1 MQWLMLQQ
9 KEPEDFVIA
18 TGRTEK
24 VRRFV
29 ELSAK
34 KLGWNKKNDGPSI
47 IWEGNGINEIGRRAD
62 NKKIVIK
69 IDPRYFRPTEVD
81 HLLGDPTKARNKL
94 GWVPRVSLEE
104 LINEMINNDIEE
116 TKKELI
122 LKKEGFQ
129 ISESIDSLA

>member
-1 MQWLMLQQ
+1 M
-9 KEPEDFVIA
+9 
-18 TGRTEK
+18 
-24 VRRFV
+24 
-29 ELSAK
+29 
-34 KLGWNKKNDGPSI
+34 
-47 IWEGNGINEIGRRAD
+47 
-62 NKKIVIK
+62 
-69 IDPRYFRPTEVD
+69 
-81 HLLGDPTKARNKL
+81 LGDPTKARNKL